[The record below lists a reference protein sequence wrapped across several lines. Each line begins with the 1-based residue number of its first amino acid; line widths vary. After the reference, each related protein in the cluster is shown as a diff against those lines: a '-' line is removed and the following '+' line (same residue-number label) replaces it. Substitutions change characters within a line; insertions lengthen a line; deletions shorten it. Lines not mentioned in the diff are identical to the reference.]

1 MNTLYPAIFEPQEPS
16 GYTVQFVD
24 IPGAIT
30 EGETIEE
37 CISNAVE
44 ALSGVIEADLEHR
57 QEIPR
62 PSDNI
67 KGAYYIA
74 PQAKIQ
80 SALLVRWARGDKSLA
95 HVARVLE
102 TSWPAAKRLEDP
114 RHSPTLKQLEKTA
127 SALGKTLVLSFE

>member
-1 MNTLYPAIFEPQEPS
+1 MNTRYPAMITPDEP

-30 EGETIEE
+30 CGNTIDE
-37 CISNAVE
+37 CLFNAVE
-44 ALSGVIEADLEHR
+44 ALSGIIETHLEHGL
-57 QEIPR
+57 EIPY
-62 PSDNI
+62 PSENVE
-67 KGAYYIA
+67 GAYYIA

-80 SALLVRWARGDKSLA
+80 SVLLVRWARGDKSFA
-95 HVARVLE
+95 HVARALE

-114 RHSPTLKQLEKTA
+114 KHSPTLKQLEKTA